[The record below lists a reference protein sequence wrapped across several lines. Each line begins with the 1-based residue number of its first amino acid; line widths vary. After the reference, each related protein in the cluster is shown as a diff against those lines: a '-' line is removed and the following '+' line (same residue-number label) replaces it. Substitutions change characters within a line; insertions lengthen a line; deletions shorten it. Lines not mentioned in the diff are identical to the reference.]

1 MVLFVGYGA
10 INRMEY
16 LNAADM
22 KKMTDKRNKEMSEE
36 IMEKVQTKIF
46 DAAKAGLYGVR
57 VDILPAAITAKLKD
71 MGYKITYDV
80 RGDKEIIIWR
90 K

>member
-1 MVLFVGYGA
+1 
-10 INRMEY
+10 MEY

-22 KKMTDKRNKEMSEE
+22 KKMTDKRNKEMNEE

-46 DAAKAGLYGVR
+46 DAAKVGLYSVR
-57 VDILPAAITAKLKD
+57 VDILPAAIAAKLKE

-80 RGDKEIIIWR
+80 RGDKETISWR

>member
-1 MVLFVGYGA
+1 
-10 INRMEY
+10 MEY

-22 KKMTDKRNKEMSEE
+22 KKMTDKRNKEMNEE

-46 DAAKAGLYGVR
+46 NAAKIGLYSVR
-57 VDILPAAITAKLKD
+57 VDILPAAIDAKLKD
-71 MGYKITYDV
+71 MGYEIKYDAI
-80 RGDKEIIIWR
+80 GYKGTISWR

>member
-1 MVLFVGYGA
+1 
-10 INRMEY
+10 MEY

-22 KKMTDKRNKEMSEE
+22 KKMTDKRNKEMNEE

-46 DAAKAGLYGVR
+46 DAAKIGLYNVR
-57 VDILPAAITAKLKD
+57 VDILPAAIAAKLKD
-71 MGYKITYDV
+71 MGYEITYDV
-80 RGDKEIIIWR
+80 RGDKETISWR